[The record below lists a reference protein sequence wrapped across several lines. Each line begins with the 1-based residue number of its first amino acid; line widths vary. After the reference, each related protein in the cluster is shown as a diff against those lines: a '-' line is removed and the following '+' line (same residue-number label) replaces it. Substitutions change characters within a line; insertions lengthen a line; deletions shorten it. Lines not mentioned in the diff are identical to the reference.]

1 MYIIYIVKY
10 VYSDIINNVK
20 RTIEYKKS
28 EEKEIKMNYLVENN
42 YTEETKSF
50 LTECQ
55 AYNYMYEEI
64 ERLNNNYNEDCWSK
78 EDFKLYKFDADNW
91 KWREIKIKVA

>member
-1 MYIIYIVKY
+1 
-10 VYSDIINNVK
+10 
-20 RTIEYKKS
+20 
-28 EEKEIKMNYLVENN
+28 MNYIVENN

-78 EDFKLYKFDADNW
+78 EDFTLYKFDSEDCR
-91 KWREIKIKVA
+91 WRETKIKVA

>member
-1 MYIIYIVKY
+1 
-10 VYSDIINNVK
+10 
-20 RTIEYKKS
+20 
-28 EEKEIKMNYLVENN
+28 MNYLVENN

-64 ERLNNNYNEDCWSK
+64 ERLNNNCNDDSWSK
-78 EDFKLYKFDADNW
+78 EDFKLYKFDSEDW
-91 KWREIKIKVA
+91 KYREIKIKVA